1 MYKWMYPFINYSC
14 ILSYDGCC
22 HCFVCV
28 FLHIVNVVIHLTL
41 KLRWCIALLN
51 NMVSPAVKNFYF
63 ISSPISVSP
72 SLNSLIKVEH
82 FKNVSMFQQQESVF
96 QHALMNSLWGI

>member
-1 MYKWMYPFINYSC
+1 MYPFINYSC
-14 ILSYDGCC
+14 ILDVATVLY
-22 HCFVCV
+22 
-28 FLHIVNVVIHLTL
+28 VNVVIHLTL

-51 NMVSPAVKNFYF
+51 NMVSPAVNNFYF

-82 FKNVSMFQQQESVF
+82 FKNVSMFQQQESV
-96 QHALMNSLWGI
+96 STCPYE

>member
-1 MYKWMYPFINYSC
+1 MKCINEC
-14 ILSYDGCC
+14 IPLLTIAVFY
-22 HCFVCV
+22 HMMVVATVLYV

-51 NMVSPAVKNFYF
+51 NMVSPTVNNFYF

-82 FKNVSMFQQQESVF
+82 FKNVSMFQQQESV
-96 QHALMNSLWGI
+96 STCSYE